1 VLHLFCKTSPG
12 ADAEA
17 IAAAVK
23 ACQADDHQVV
33 SFAVLGHKADL
44 GFMALGPDLWR
55 LQQLQAELH
64 AAGLEVADSY
74 VSLTEVSEYAQ
85 GMPRE
90 LREPRLHPQLPP
102 EGKTALCFYPMSKRR
117 EVGQNWYTL
126 SFDARKELMY
136 GHGKKGREYA
146 GRILQVI
153 TGSTGLDDWEWGVT
167 LFATDPVDLK
177 QCVYEMRFDP
187 ASSVYAEFGAFIT
200 GLVAPVDEVL
210 ARVGL
215 A

>member
-1 VLHLFCKTSPG
+1 MLHLFCKTRPG

-55 LQQLQAELH
+55 LQQLQAELQ
-64 AAGLEVADSY
+64 AAGVDVADSY

-85 GMPRE
+85 GMPPE
-90 LREPRLHPQLPP
+90 MREPRLHPQLPP

-117 EVGQNWYTL
+117 EVGQNWYSL
-126 SFDARKELMY
+126 SFDARKELML

-153 TGSTGLDDWEWGVT
+153 TGSTGLDESETVSVVT
-167 LFATDPVDLK
+167 APAMTTKRRCSGPSRFVACSGRERLWDPSLI
-177 QCVYEMRFDP
+177 
-187 ASSVYAEFGAFIT
+187 AFL
-200 GLVAPVDEVL
+200 GH
-210 ARVGL
+210 
-215 A
+215 